1 MLNTDRVVS
10 IRRWSNGDGGAGGV
24 AVEPQHG
31 YAKGRAKRRE
41 IIDRAV
47 ALFGEVGYR
56 GASLREIASRCGI
69 SHPGLLHHFP
79 TKESLL
85 LAVLAHRDEVDGEWL
100 SGDRTTGLDTLRRL
114 VELVSLN
121 ATRRGIVELF
131 AVLSAE
137 ATSPDHP
144 AHPFFV
150 ERYRNAVDAAELTYA
165 QVRDRGE
172 LRPGIDPAAAAR
184 QLIALMDGL
193 QVQWLLDDRMT
204 DMAGVVRA
212 HISAQLNVAL

>member
-1 MLNTDRVVS
+1 MTTE
-10 IRRWSNGDGGAGGV
+10 
-24 AVEPQHG
+24 VEHG

-41 IIDRAV
+41 IMDEAM

-56 GASLREIASRCGI
+56 GASLREIAARCGI

-85 LAVLAHRDEVDGEWL
+85 LAVLAHRDEVDGESL
-100 SGDRTTGLDTLRRL
+100 SMDGTTGTDKLRRL
-114 VELVSLN
+114 VDLVFLN

-144 AHPFFV
+144 AHAFFV
-150 ERYRNAVDAAELTYA
+150 ERYRNAVQAAELTYA
-165 QVRDRGE
+165 QVRDEGR
-172 LRPGIDPAAAAR
+172 LRPGIDPGASAR

-193 QVQWLLDDRMT
+193 QVQWLLDGRET
-204 DMAGVVRA
+204 DMAGVVHA
-212 HISAQLNVAL
+212 HINAQLTVPL

>member
-1 MLNTDRVVS
+1 VS
-10 IRRWSNGDGGAGGV
+10 NRNGGAREGV
-24 AVEPQHG
+24 TTEVQHG
-31 YAKGRAKRRE
+31 YAKGRAKRGE
-41 IIDRAV
+41 IIDHAV

-56 GASLREIASRCGI
+56 GASLREIAARSGI

-100 SGDRTTGLDTLRRL
+100 SMDGTTGIDTLRRL
-114 VELVSLN
+114 VDLVSLN

-144 AHPFFV
+144 AHTFFV
-150 ERYRNAVDAAELTYA
+150 QRYRNSVEAAELTYA
-165 QVRDRGE
+165 QARDEGR
-172 LRPGIDPAAAAR
+172 LRPGIDPGAAAR

-193 QVQWLLDDRMT
+193 QTQWLLDDSVT

-212 HISAQLNVAL
+212 HIDAQLTVPL

>member
-1 MLNTDRVVS
+1 VTAEL
-10 IRRWSNGDGGAGGV
+10 RR
-24 AVEPQHG
+24 G

-41 IIDRAV
+41 ITDHAM

-56 GASLREIASRCGI
+56 GASLREIASRSGI

-85 LAVLAHRDEVDGEWL
+85 FAVLEHRDEVDGEWL
-100 SGDRTTGLDTLRRL
+100 ARGGATGVDRLRRL
-114 VELVSLN
+114 TDLAELN

-131 AVLSAE
+131 SVVAAE

-144 AHPFFV
+144 AHAYFV
-150 ERYRNAVDAAELTYA
+150 ARYGRSLASTERAYAQASAEGVLRAGIAPDAAA
-165 QVRDRGE
+165 Q
-172 LRPGIDPAAAAR
+172 

-193 QVQWLLDDRMT
+193 QVQWLLSDCTT
-204 DMAGVVRA
+204 DMAAVMRA
-212 HISAQLNVAL
+212 HLRTQLTVPL

>member
-1 MLNTDRVVS
+1 LGDFV
-10 IRRWSNGDGGAGGV
+10 SNGDGGARKGV
-24 AVEPQHG
+24 ALEAQPG

-41 IIDRAV
+41 IIDHAM
-47 ALFGEVGYR
+47 ALYGEVGYR
-56 GASLREIASRCGI
+56 GASLREIAARSGI
-69 SHPGLLHHFP
+69 SHPGLMHHFP

-85 LAVLAHRDEVDGEWL
+85 LAVLAHRDEVDSEWL
-100 SGDRTTGLDTLRRL
+100 SMGETTGMDTLRRL
-114 VELVSLN
+114 VALVSLN

-144 AHPFFV
+144 AHAFFV
-150 ERYRNAVDAAELTYA
+150 GRYRNAVEAAELTYA
-165 QVRDRGE
+165 QVRGE
-172 LRPGIDPAAAAR
+172 GGLRPGIDPAAAAR

-193 QVQWLLDDRMT
+193 QMQWLLDDRST

-212 HISAQLNVAL
+212 HIEAQLTVPL

>member
-1 MLNTDRVVS
+1 VTTE
-10 IRRWSNGDGGAGGV
+10 
-24 AVEPQHG
+24 VEHG

-41 IIDRAV
+41 IMDEAM

-56 GASLREIASRCGI
+56 GASLREIAARCGI

-100 SGDRTTGLDTLRRL
+100 AMDGTTGTEKLRRL
-114 VELVSLN
+114 IDLVFLN

-144 AHPFFV
+144 AHAFFV
-150 ERYRNAVDAAELTYA
+150 ERYRNAVQAAELTYA
-165 QVRDRGE
+165 QVHDEGR
-172 LRPGIDPAAAAR
+172 LRPGIDPGASAR

-193 QVQWLLDDRMT
+193 QVQWLLDGRET
-204 DMAGVVRA
+204 DMAGVVHA
-212 HISAQLNVAL
+212 HINAQLTVPL

>member
-1 MLNTDRVVS
+1 VTTE
-10 IRRWSNGDGGAGGV
+10 A
-24 AVEPQHG
+24 QHG

-41 IIDRAV
+41 IIDHAV

-56 GASLREIASRCGI
+56 GASLREIAARSGI

-85 LAVLAHRDEVDGEWL
+85 LAVLADRDEVDGEWL
-100 SGDRTTGLDTLRRL
+100 SMGATTGTDTLRRL
-114 VELVSLN
+114 VDLVSLN

-150 ERYRNAVDAAELTYA
+150 ERYRNALEGAELSYA
-165 QVRDRGE
+165 QVRDEGR
-172 LRPGIDPAAAAR
+172 LRPGIDPGAAAR

-193 QVQWLLDDRMT
+193 QVQWLLDDDMT

-212 HISAQLNVAL
+212 HISAQLTVPL

>member
-1 MLNTDRVVS
+1 VTT
-10 IRRWSNGDGGAGGV
+10 
-24 AVEPQHG
+24 AVHHG

-41 IIDRAV
+41 IIDQAV

-56 GASLREIASRCGI
+56 GASLREIAARCGI

-85 LAVLAHRDEVDGEWL
+85 LAVLAHRDEIDGEWL
-100 SGDRTTGLDTLRRL
+100 SIDRTTGMDKLRRL
-114 VELVSLN
+114 VDLVALN

-131 AVLSAE
+131 AVLSTE

-144 AHPFFV
+144 AHAFFV
-150 ERYRNAVDAAELTYA
+150 ERYRNAVDAAELTYV
-165 QVRDRGE
+165 QVREEGG
-172 LRPGIDPAAAAR
+172 LRPGIDPGAAAR

-193 QVQWLLDDRMT
+193 QVQWLLDDRVT
-204 DMAGVVRA
+204 NMAGVVRA
-212 HISAQLNVAL
+212 HINAQLTSPL

>member
-1 MLNTDRVVS
+1 M
-10 IRRWSNGDGGAGGV
+10 SNGD
-24 AVEPQHG
+24 G

-41 IIDRAV
+41 IIDHAV

-56 GASLREIASRCGI
+56 GASLREIAARSGI

-85 LAVLAHRDEVDGEWL
+85 LAVLAHRDEVDGESL
-100 SGDRTTGLDTLRRL
+100 SKEATTGTDALRRL
-114 VELVSLN
+114 VDLVSLN

-144 AHPFFV
+144 AHAFFV
-150 ERYRNAVDAAELTYA
+150 ERYRNAVEAAELTYA
-165 QVRDRGE
+165 QVRDEGR
-172 LRPGIDPAAAAR
+172 LRPGIDPGAAAR
-184 QLIALMDGL
+184 QLVALMDGL
-193 QVQWLLDDRMT
+193 QVQWLLDDRVT
-204 DMAGVVRA
+204 DMAGVVGA
-212 HISAQLNVAL
+212 HIDAQLTVPLLATPWREPEQPGGQTERPY

>member
-1 MLNTDRVVS
+1 VR
-10 IRRWSNGDGGAGGV
+10 NGDGESRQGV
-24 AVEPQHG
+24 SAEVQHG

-41 IIDRAV
+41 IIDHAV

-56 GASLREIASRCGI
+56 GASLREIAARSGI

-85 LAVLAHRDEVDGEWL
+85 LAVLAHRDEIDGEWL
-100 SGDRTTGLDTLRRL
+100 SMDGTTGMDTLRRL
-114 VELVSLN
+114 VGLVSLN

-137 ATSPDHP
+137 ATSPEHP
-144 AHPFFV
+144 AHAFFV
-150 ERYRNAVDAAELTYA
+150 ERYRNAVEGAELTYA
-165 QVRDRGE
+165 QVREVGR
-172 LRPGIDPAAAAR
+172 LRSGIDPGEAAR

-193 QVQWLLDDRMT
+193 QVQWLLDDRVT
-204 DMAGVVRA
+204 DMAAVVRA
-212 HISAQLNVAL
+212 HIDAQLTVPL

>member
-1 MLNTDRVVS
+1 VTT
-10 IRRWSNGDGGAGGV
+10 GV
-24 AVEPQHG
+24 QHG

-41 IIDRAV
+41 IIDHAV

-56 GASLREIASRCGI
+56 GASLREIAARSGI

-85 LAVLAHRDEVDGEWL
+85 LAVLAYRDEVDAERL
-100 SGDRTTGLDTLRRL
+100 SMDSTTGIDTLRRL
-114 VELVSLN
+114 VDLVSLN

-144 AHPFFV
+144 AHAFFV
-150 ERYRNAVDAAELTYA
+150 GRYRNAVEAAELTYA
-165 QVRDRGE
+165 EVRDEGK
-172 LRPGIDPAAAAR
+172 LRPGIDAGAAAH

-193 QVQWLLDDRMT
+193 QVQWLLDDCVT

-212 HISAQLNVAL
+212 HIEAQLTVPL

>member
-1 MLNTDRVVS
+1 V
-10 IRRWSNGDGGAGGV
+10 SNGDGGAREGV
-24 AVEPQHG
+24 TREVQHG

-41 IIDRAV
+41 IIDHAM

-56 GASLREIASRCGI
+56 GASLREMAARSGI

-85 LAVLAHRDEVDGEWL
+85 LAVLAHRDEIDGESL
-100 SGDRTTGLDTLRRL
+100 SLGLTTGTDTLRRL
-114 VELVSLN
+114 VDLVSLN

-144 AHPFFV
+144 AHAFFV
-150 ERYRNAVDAAELTYA
+150 ERYRNAVEAAEMTYT
-165 QVRDRGE
+165 QVRDEGR
-172 LRPGIDPAAAAR
+172 LRPGIDPGAAAR

-193 QVQWLLDDRMT
+193 QVQWLLDDCMT

-212 HISAQLNVAL
+212 HIDAQLTVPL